1 MIGER
6 VLCWHSAHCV
16 KTGHTTPAWPASGAG
31 KQVHRHRGQ
40 DEGDPGGVS
49 LSIVGR
55 RGNCPAT
62 SLLSKF
68 VWTVNHSTSLSL
80 SLCQTKCYSRPL
92 TQSTKRQLYHVYS
105 QSSGH
110 LDSLHNSQGSGDKQE
125 ITESSQRL
133 KTNIINSV
141 GGDSVFSLPF
151 YSIKKW
157 LILRWLC
164 PKLYISGVTPQSS
177 LILEECQQFMS
188 KQDELQISETPP
200 EGIKDNHRYQMTVK
214 VFYMNSLNVWGPSIE
229 NPNYM

>member
-1 MIGER
+1 M
-6 VLCWHSAHCV
+6 
-16 KTGHTTPAWPASGAG
+16 
-31 KQVHRHRGQ
+31 
-40 DEGDPGGVS
+40 
-49 LSIVGR
+49 
-55 RGNCPAT
+55 
-62 SLLSKF
+62 
-68 VWTVNHSTSLSL
+68 
-80 SLCQTKCYSRPL
+80 
-92 TQSTKRQLYHVYS
+92 YS

-229 NPNYM
+229 NPNYMEMRWGDMHPTVLEKGVYRVYQKSGWSVQGILQTIITWLHCYWDEVKNVFWLFVLDNNNRDIQNYRNWWWWCWTCSYRATSSKWYPKHSNL